1 MEPRKETNMNEQT
14 RGDKEEYQEMLYNDI
29 VSKVEGLGYI
39 LHLDESDVPL
49 IATTKEGYCFW
60 IRVEPCPYDW
70 TREEVEDELKKKGN

>member
-1 MEPRKETNMNEQT
+1 M
-14 RGDKEEYQEMLYNDI
+14 DKEKYQEMLYDFI
-29 VSKVEGLGYI
+29 AQKTKGLDSI

-70 TREEVEDELKKKGN
+70 TKEEIEDELKKKGK